1 MTVRRATTTAVIAA
15 GLSVGFAVPAS
26 AADFSGTYS
35 LSLAGASGGVTTS
48 WTAQSSCAPTGGCV
62 AHIVSSRG
70 WSGDAQ
76 LTAGRWTMTVDRTD
90 GQSCPDGSRHAES
103 QTWSWDATTLGG
115 EVSGV
120 SADPL
125 ACPQGMPDAFTLTK
139 LRPA

>member
-1 MTVRRATTTAVIAA
+1 MTVRRVVTTAVVTA
-15 GLSVGFAVPAS
+15 GLSLGFAVPAW
-26 AADFSGTYS
+26 AADFTGTYT
-35 LSLAGASGGVTTS
+35 LSLAGATGGVTTS
-48 WTAQSSCAPTGGCV
+48 WTAHSTCDPSGGCV

-70 WSGDAQ
+70 WSGDAH
-76 LTAGRWTMTVDRTD
+76 LDAGRWTMTVDRTD

-103 QTWSWDATTLGG
+103 QTWSWDASTLGG

-139 LRPA
+139 LRTA